1 MSTDAQ
7 DQATAVYYPETDGK
21 PMGETELHVQLITD
35 LRFALREF
43 FRDRKDIHVGSNLLL
58 YYEEGNPRKFI
69 VPDVFVA
76 RVRKTPPRR
85 VYKMWEEGRAPSVVI
100 EVSSRETWLAD
111 VQRKWQ
117 LYERL
122 GVSEYFIFDPEYS
135 YQEQPLLAYRL
146 QEGQLL
152 QLEVIGGRISS
163 EELGLELV
171 DTGETLRLFNPATN
185 QFLMTQDEMT
195 DALQAEA
202 EARRQAEDEVA
213 RLRDEI
219 ERLRGGAE

>member
-1 MSTDAQ
+1 MSTIAN

-35 LRFALREF
+35 LRFALREI
-43 FRDRKDIHVGSNLLL
+43 FRDREDIHVGSNLLL

-69 VPDVFVA
+69 APDVFVA

-85 VYKMWEEGRAPSVVI
+85 VYKIWEEGRAPSVVI

-122 GVSEYFIFDPEYS
+122 GVDEYFIFDPEYS

-146 QEGQLL
+146 QDGQLV
-152 QLEVIGGRISS
+152 QLEVTSGRVKS

-171 DTGETLRLFNPATN
+171 DTGETLRLFDTATN
-185 QFLMTQDEMT
+185 RFLMTQDEAM
-195 DALQAEA
+195 E
-202 EARRQAEDEVA
+202 EMA
-213 RLRDEI
+213 RLRAEI